1 MKLTTREVEA
11 AAILAAFSVMGKV
24 KTTKIFKNFTMQF
37 LEKNRLGDVGTVQRG
52 KG

>member
-1 MKLTTREVEA
+1 MKLTTREAEA